1 MTDAEQTPLIERYQ
15 RLLEL
20 SLDLASTL
28 ELKTLLNRIVHAAA
42 DLCHAEAASIL
53 LYDENKE
60 ELYFEAASNL
70 DTPLMRGLVVPVE
83 SSIAGWILR
92 EKQAVMI
99 DDVQKDP
106 RHFGQIADTTKIQTH
121 SLLGVP
127 LFAKDKVIG
136 VLEAINKLSG
146 RFSEDDQGLL
156 MALGAQAAVAIENA
170 RLFQQSDLISDL
182 VHELRTPLTSL
193 NAITHLILL
202 PDMEDEKRYQYIR
215 TMQGEI
221 MRLADMASAFLD
233 LARLESGR
241 STFHIEPADIPNL
254 LKECASVMRLKI
266 SDKEQTFNVAIQED
280 IPLCHLDRDKIKQV
294 TLNLLNNASNYTP
307 AGGEITLTA
316 ASSPDE
322 VIIRIQDT
330 GRGISPESLPF
341 IYDKFYRV
349 PGSERSSQGTGL
361 GLSICKQIIEAHR
374 GRIEVESRPG
384 SGSTFSVHL
393 PLSDS

>member
-1 MTDAEQTPLIERYQ
+1 MTESEQITLIERYQ

-28 ELKTLLNRIVHAAA
+28 DLKTLLNRIVHAAA
-42 DLCHAEAASIL
+42 DLCLAEAASIL
-53 LYDENKE
+53 LYDENKQ

-70 DTPLMRGLVVPVE
+70 DTPLMSGLVVPVE

-92 EKQAVMI
+92 EKQAANI
-99 DDVQKDP
+99 DDTQKDP
-106 RHFGQIADTTKIQTH
+106 RHFGQIADTTKIQTR

-127 LFAKDKVIG
+127 LIAKDKVIG

-146 RFSEDDQGLL
+146 RFSKDDQDLL

-193 NAITHLILL
+193 NAITHLLLL
-202 PDMEDEKRYQYIR
+202 PEMDETKRHQYIR

-241 STFHIEPADIPNL
+241 STFHVEATDIPNL
-254 LKECASVMRLKI
+254 MKECASLIRLKV
-266 SDKEQTFNVAIQED
+266 SEKEQNLILDLQED
-280 IPLCHLDRDKIKQV
+280 IPPCYLDRDKIKQV
-294 TLNLLNNASNYTP
+294 ALNLLNNASNYTP
-307 AGGEITLTA
+307 SGGKITLAA
-316 ASSPDE
+316 ASTPDE
-322 VIIRIQDT
+322 VIFRVQDT
-330 GRGISPESLPF
+330 GRGIPPESLPF
-341 IYDKFYRV
+341 IYNKFYRV
-349 PGSERSSQGTGL
+349 PGSERTSQGTGL

-374 GRIEVESRPG
+374 GRIEVESLPG

-393 PLSDS
+393 PITTS